1 MPASALIA
9 ASAAVIFGL
18 GLIHLL
24 YTFRG
29 PKLHPRD
36 AGLGE

>member
-9 ASAAVIFGL
+9 AGAAVIFGL

-29 PKLHPRD
+29 SKLHPRD